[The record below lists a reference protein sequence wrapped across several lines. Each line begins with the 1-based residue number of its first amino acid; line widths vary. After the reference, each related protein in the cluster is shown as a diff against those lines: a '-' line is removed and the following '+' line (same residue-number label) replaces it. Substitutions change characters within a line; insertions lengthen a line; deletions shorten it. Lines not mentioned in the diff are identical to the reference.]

1 MATIDIITRV
11 DALCKKYE
19 KYDVDKHKQEAMSSS
34 DNYVRLFSQIET
46 DLEVA
51 MQVSTVQTGNPPKPL
66 WCTRA
71 DQQQDAVGTDQSCN
85 SVLPMLLCLWNLLT
99 FF

>member
-34 DNYVRLFSQIET
+34 DNYVRLFSQIES

-51 MQVSTVQTGNPPKPL
+51 LQVRPTG
-66 WCTRA
+66 
-71 DQQQDAVGTDQSCN
+71 AVFLCCLLLL
-85 SVLPMLLCLWNLLT
+85 LPNL
-99 FF
+99 

>member
-19 KYDVDKHKQEAMSSS
+19 KYDVDKNKQEAMSSN

-46 DLEVA
+46 DLEAAV
-51 MQVSTVQTGNPPKPL
+51 QVSKSG
-66 WCTRA
+66 
-71 DQQQDAVGTDQSCN
+71 GGQS
-85 SVLPMLLCLWNLLT
+85 S
-99 FF
+99 